1 MRKINDSILEINYLK
16 SNQSVEYPILKLYRC
31 LYRIAIKIIQI
42 SWKISLRVYKTVN
55 VYQIANFSTFLCIY
69 EKVEGTKIYV

>member
-1 MRKINDSILEINYLK
+1 MRKINGRILEINYLK
-16 SNQSVEYPILKLYRC
+16 GNQNFEYPILKLYRC

-42 SWKISLRVYKTVN
+42 SWKISLRVYKIVN

-69 EKVEGTKIYV
+69 KNVEGKKIYV